1 MASEPYLCSNFSS
14 VTQAEIIAHYHP
26 MLHRIAMRFVK
37 CKADAEDI
45 VQDTFLKWL
54 SIDSQKVRNTKAYL
68 IKSVTNNCLNHME
81 ALKRKKEEYMEN
93 VHLPELV
100 TKFKELDFSHIDL
113 HIDLQAAL
121 SVIHQKLEPLE
132 RAVFVLREVFNVDY
146 EAMQVVLEKK
156 KEHCRQL
163 LSRAKKKLSDETSKI
178 NIDFNLKANWIEN
191 FKKACEN
198 GLSADLIMA
207 LKP

>member
-1 MASEPYLCSNFSS
+1 M
-14 VTQAEIIAHYHP
+14 TQAQTIALYHP
-26 MLHRIAMRFVK
+26 LLHGIAMRFVK

-54 SIDSQKVRNTKAYL
+54 SIDTQKVRNTKAYL
-68 IKSVTNNCLNHME
+68 IKSVTNNCLNHLE
-81 ALKRKKEEYMEN
+81 ALKRKKEEYMESI
-93 VHLPELV
+93 HLPELV
-100 TKFKELDFSHIDL
+100 TKFKELDFSQIDL
-113 HIDLQAAL
+113 HVDLQAAL

-146 EAMQVVLEKK
+146 EALQVVLEKK

-178 NIDFNLKANWIEN
+178 HIDFNLKAAWIEN
-191 FKKACEN
+191 FKKACET
-198 GLSADLIMA
+198 GLSTDLIMA